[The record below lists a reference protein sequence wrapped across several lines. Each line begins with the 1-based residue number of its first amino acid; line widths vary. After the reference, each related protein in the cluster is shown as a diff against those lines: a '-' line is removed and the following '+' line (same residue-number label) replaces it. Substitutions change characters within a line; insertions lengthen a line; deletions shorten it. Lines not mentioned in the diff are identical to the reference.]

1 MPTKG
6 ADSKWPGRTAIARLD
21 RTSDCRDPD
30 CDPSLTSTSR
40 WCPDGTWFAAVAR
53 KRRDTSDDGEDPQ
66 KG

>member
-6 ADSKWPGRTAIARLD
+6 ADSKWPRRTAIARLD

-53 KRRDTSDDGEDPQ
+53 KHGTRLTTAKIHR

>member
-6 ADSKWPGRTAIARLD
+6 ADSKWPRRTAARLD
-21 RTSDCRDPD
+21 RTSDCHDTD
-30 CDPSLTSTSR
+30 CDPSLTTISR

-53 KRRDTSDDGEDPQ
+53 KRRGTSDDGEDPQ